1 MFDLLA
7 AIESH
12 NTALTIEEVA
22 VSAEVSE
29 QMRVLA
35 SILVDVFLERRS
47 LALAAR
53 SDGREGQP
61 SAQWTLK

>member
-1 MFDLLA
+1 MFDLLT
-7 AIESH
+7 AIESR
-12 NTALTIEEVA
+12 TSALTLEEIA

-35 SILVDVFLERRS
+35 SILIDVFLERRS
-47 LALAAR
+47 LDPAAR

-61 SAQWTLK
+61 GG